1 MSELWI
7 WGWMITRSLEDS
19 QFCWG
24 MISKIAIMQHILCI
38 LECLGLQKKVAQVQ
52 FGRSHVVFS
61 FNDAYSVF
69 EGWLGVHQGSR
80 VGGIF
85 YVVFVDSVGCASWSW
100 VIPLWKPPRSENIQP
115 QGREWASFSGARVTA
130 SKMVSGT
137 KSRGREETVNGELI
151 TKFITTQSKTVCFKG
166 MT

>member
-85 YVVFVDSVGCASWSW
+85 YVVFVESVGCASWSW
-100 VIPLWKPPRSENIQP
+100 DSHYGSLQGLRTYSLRAESEHLLVEPESRPLKWYQALNLE
-115 QGREWASFSGARVTA
+115 
-130 SKMVSGT
+130 
-137 KSRGREETVNGELI
+137 GEKRL
-151 TKFITTQSKTVCFKG
+151 
-166 MT
+166 